1 MLAVFLSLIFFIL
14 FDEATGMR
22 DETRFF
28 ISKMRVNEVR
38 ANPMDAMQLFETKLG
53 MDHPCL
59 L

>member
-1 MLAVFLSLIFFIL
+1 
-14 FDEATGMR
+14 MR

-28 ISKMRVNEVR
+28 LSKMSVNEVR
-38 ANPMDAMQLFETKLG
+38 TNPMDAMQPFQTKLA